1 MNELNQTRDA
11 HLAALEDELHYLNQI
26 SKYLNYLYQAY
37 TVGKLKNDN
46 RTWYTKVGMKNCDHE
61 IERVKK
67 EMEQIQL
74 NET

>member
-1 MNELNQTRDA
+1 MNTNTQDNLVS
-11 HLAALEDELHYLNQI
+11 LLEDELHYLNQI
-26 SKYLNYLYQAY
+26 LKYLNYLHQTY

-67 EMEQIQL
+67 ELENI
-74 NET
+74 TK